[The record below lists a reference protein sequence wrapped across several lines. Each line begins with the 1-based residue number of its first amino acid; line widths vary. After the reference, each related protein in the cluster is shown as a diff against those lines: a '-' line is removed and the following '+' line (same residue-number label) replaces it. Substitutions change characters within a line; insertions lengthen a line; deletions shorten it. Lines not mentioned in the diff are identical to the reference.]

1 MVVALSPLK
10 FSLVISVLAHGLVL
24 GGAAWLGQFQHTRST
39 VVVGPA
45 TALELVAAPASAHVP
60 AEEPVVAPISRPPVQ
75 TIPVTPPPEPII
87 PPPPSE
93 PPLAADA
100 VIPAP
105 IAPIESAPVASLPPR
120 ATVAPAPSE
129 SHPSPSSGDNSS
141 AVVGTDF
148 TTASGSLTIS
158 AHPDYRKNPEPE
170 YPLAARRRGQ
180 QGTVVMSVTVNPA
193 GRAVAVALKESSGF
207 ELLDQAALRAVA
219 GYDFEPARVGGRAVE
234 SQIEVPVR
242 FQLNH

>member
-10 FSLVISVLAHGLVL
+10 FSLVISVFAHGLVI

-39 VVVGPA
+39 VVVGPP
-45 TALELVAAPASAHVP
+45 TTLELVAAPAAAKVP
-60 AEEPVVAPISRPPVQ
+60 AEKTITAPVSHPPVQ
-75 TIPVTPPPEPII
+75 PIPVVPPPEPIV

-93 PPLAADA
+93 PSPAPDP

-105 IAPIESAPVASLPPR
+105 VAPIESAPVTSLPPL
-120 ATVAPAPSE
+120 AGAAPPLEANNQLPR
-129 SHPSPSSGDNSS
+129 SGDNSS
-141 AVVGTDF
+141 AVVGKDF
-148 TTASGSLTIS
+148 TSASGRLTIS
-158 AHPDYRKNPEPE
+158 AQPDYRKNPDPE

-180 QGTVVMSVTVNPA
+180 QGTVVVSVTVNPV
-193 GRAVAVALKESSGF
+193 GRAIAVALKESSGF

-219 GYDFEPARVGGRAVE
+219 AYEFEPARVGGRAVE

-242 FQLNH
+242 FQLNR